1 MIAFFPAPDKRLTTA
16 PSSAK
21 AIPSDCSI
29 PFASYRFADEVF
41 DVLQRCLRPRLYFAK
56 YFSHLYVRRS
66 WLRPTKQSPLSKN
79 QLAITEKGTLLLVEA
94 VAGNKMSDVAFTAE
108 WEKYLAKIHKGEGD
122 QAYFLENIKHF
133 VLEILGTKNEMLQ
146 SERIAER
153 IDAAGD
159 GAVVGVCPV
168 CGKEAIIK
176 GSYLQCQDYG
186 EACSFRISRYIA
198 RRYLSPEEAK
208 ELLAR
213 KETKRFSG
221 FKKKDGKSFST
232 ALLLGKDEAG
242 NYAVSFKPFAP
253 SKKNRYAKKHNEQ
266 KKVSGKLLPGY
277 LF

>member
-1 MIAFFPAPDKRLTTA
+1 MRPWPATR
-16 PSSAK
+16 
-21 AIPSDCSI
+21 
-29 PFASYRFADEVF
+29 
-41 DVLQRCLRPRLYFAK
+41 
-56 YFSHLYVRRS
+56 
-66 WLRPTKQSPLSKN
+66 
-79 QLAITEKGTLLLVEA
+79 
-94 VAGNKMSDVAFTAE
+94 

-133 VLEILGTKNEMLQ
+133 VMEILGTKNEMLQ
-146 SERIAER
+146 SEGIAER

-213 KETKRFSG
+213 KETKRLSG
-221 FKKKDGKSFST
+221 FKKKDSKSFST

-253 SKKNRYAKKHNEQ
+253 SKKKPVRKKTQ
-266 KKVSGKLLPGY
+266 
-277 LF
+277 